1 MASQTSPHPIRILIV
16 DDHPVVRNGLAMM
29 LKYEPGMAL
38 VAEAS
43 NGQEAVELFGQHQPD
58 VTLMDLRMP
67 GMGGVDAILT
77 IRQEFSDA
85 RFIILTTYDGDEDI
99 YRGLQAGAK
108 AYLLK
113 DAPCE
118 ELLAAIRKVYGGKS
132 HIPTEVGAKLAE
144 RMQCENLS
152 AREIEVVQLMA
163 QGKSNREIGEVL
175 KITEGTVKY
184 HVNNIL
190 SKLQVHDRTQAV
202 ITALKRGIASL

>member
-1 MASQTSPHPIRILIV
+1 MASQTPIRVMIV

-29 LKYEPGMAL
+29 IKYEPGMEL

-43 NGQEAVELFGQHQPD
+43 NGQEAVDLFGQHQPD

-67 GMGGVDAILT
+67 GMGGVDAIST
-77 IRQEFSDA
+77 IRQAFVDA

-99 YRGLQAGAK
+99 HRGLQAGAK

-113 DAPCE
+113 EAACE

-144 RMQCENLS
+144 RMQSEDLS
-152 AREIEVVQLMA
+152 GREVEVIQLMA
-163 QGKSNREIGEVL
+163 QGKSNREIGDLL

-184 HVNNIL
+184 HVNNIF

-202 ITALKRGIASL
+202 VIALKRGIASL